1 MIDDQSGIRRFMV
14 EGAGWIMLFK
24 AVNRGIGL
32 ISTMILARPLVP
44 EDYSIVAM
52 SMSVSAE

>member
-1 MIDDQSGIRRFMV
+1 MV

-52 SMSVSAE
+52 AMSVSAE